1 MPAQPVPAPA
11 TNHAPVPNPALQ
23 PPPPNP
29 RRELMVVL
37 ANVDHLVIRARKLT
51 RAAEQIQSKRLQS
64 AVLLLKLNLT
74 HAEALPAILD
84 RLNEEE
90 AEDNIWVRAV
100 AKTPAQVAAE
110 HINFPDGTQQWWIV
124 YVGRE
129 PGIYSTLEEA
139 TAQTIKCPNQQWR
152 SRKGGK
158 REALDFYRTRYDANE
173 VVKWVELVQ

>member
-1 MPAQPVPAPA
+1 MNQPVPAPA
-11 TNHAPVPNPALQ
+11 ANPALVPD
-23 PPPPNP
+23 PPINP

-37 ANVDHLVIRARKLT
+37 ANVDHLVVRARKLT
-51 RAAEQIQSKRLQS
+51 RAAEQIQK
-64 AVLLLKLNLT
+64 
-74 HAEALPAILD
+74 ALPAILD

-100 AKTPAQVAAE
+100 AKTPAQVAAD
-110 HINFPDGTQQWWIV
+110 HANVPDGTQQWWIV

-139 TAQTIKCPNQQWR
+139 LAQTNKCPNQQWR

-158 REALDFYRTRYDANE
+158 REALDFYRARYEANE
-173 VVKWVELVQ
+173 VVKWVELLP